1 MPVVDWRES
10 LDTMVRERRSALIA
24 YACLF
29 VADRRDAEDLVHD
42 AIVRTFARRRGVPDV
57 ASAEGYV
64 RQAIRTA
71 FLDQA
76 RAHRTW
82 RRRMH
87 LLAGPVSSPAAEDAA
102 SAAADLR
109 AGLAALP
116 PRERACVVLRY
127 VDDLPV
133 RDIATSLGIG
143 EGSVK
148 RYLHDGTRTL
158 RDRLG
163 LVVPDPGTTETVHV
177 TDPGRTR

>member
-1 MPVVDWRES
+1 V
-10 LDTMVRERRSALIA
+10 VRERRSALVA

-29 VADRRDAEDLVHD
+29 VTDRRDAEDLVHD
-42 AIVRTFARRRGVPDV
+42 AIVRTFARPRAVRDVP
-57 ASAEGYV
+57 SAEGYV

-71 FLDQA
+71 FLDQERA
-76 RAHRTW
+76 RRTW
-82 RRRMH
+82 RRRRH
-87 LLAGPVSSPAAEDAA
+87 LFEDAPSTPSAELAA
-102 SAAADLR
+102 STAVDLR

-158 RDRLG
+158 RARLD
-163 LVVPDPGTTETVHV
+163 LVVPDEDDRETVHV
-177 TDPGRTR
+177 SDPRRTR